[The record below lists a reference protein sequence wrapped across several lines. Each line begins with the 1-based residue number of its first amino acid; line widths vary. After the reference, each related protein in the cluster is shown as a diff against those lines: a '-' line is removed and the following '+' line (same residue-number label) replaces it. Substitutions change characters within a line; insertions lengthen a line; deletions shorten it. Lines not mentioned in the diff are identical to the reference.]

1 MLLTDASLF
10 VLNANMKSFS
20 LIFKILQNEGIHNNF
35 SR

>member
-10 VLNANMKSFS
+10 VSIANLELFG